1 MHVRHSEEEDDAQFE
16 DYPILVGPVMM
27 DYGWN
32 VK

>member
-1 MHVRHSEEEDDAQFE
+1 MSHSEEEDEAQFE
-16 DYPILVGPVMM
+16 EYPTLVAPVMM